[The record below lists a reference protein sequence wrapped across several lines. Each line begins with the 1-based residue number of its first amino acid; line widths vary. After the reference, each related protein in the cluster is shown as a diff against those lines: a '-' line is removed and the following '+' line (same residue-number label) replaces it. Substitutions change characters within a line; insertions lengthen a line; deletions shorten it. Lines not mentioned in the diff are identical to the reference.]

1 MSSSDVAPNVPPQTG
16 PASVSPE
23 QAPARLNR
31 SRLVGSLAGIM
42 LSLLL
47 AAMDQTIVSTA
58 LPRIVAD
65 LQGLE
70 HYAWVVT
77 SYLVASTA
85 VTPVVGKVSDMYGRK
100 PLFIIGIISFLVA
113 SVLCGL
119 SQTMLQLVIFRGL
132 QGIGAGILMASV
144 FASIADLFPPR
155 ERGKWQGL
163 VAAVFGLAGVVG
175 PVAGG
180 YITDY
185 WTWRWIF
192 YINIP
197 LGLVALVVVILG
209 LPRGGGHG
217 RRAIDY
223 LGVASLITTVVPF
236 LLALSLGGRE
246 LPWTSPQVLGLFGVS
261 AASLV
266 VFLFVEA
273 RAPEPVV
280 PLKLFRN
287 SIFVVSIG
295 ATLLTS
301 VGMYGSLIFVPL
313 FVQAILGASPSE
325 AGAVLVP
332 MTLSIVLGSAISG
345 QVISHWGRYRLI
357 ALGGIGVMA
366 VGMFLLTGLTPGAD
380 LMTVVRD
387 GVLVGFGL
395 GVTMPLYVIAV
406 QNAFPYQVLGQ
417 VTSALQ
423 FFRSV
428 GATIG
433 VAAMGA
439 LMVTGFQG
447 ELRSRLAGTAAAQLP
462 PEQMARLTQPESL
475 LSADA
480 LGQITR
486 QIGAAAPGASELAGQ
501 LLDVVRGALASSL
514 HTVFLVGFVCTILS
528 FVITLFLRDVPLRR
542 THHEAVADTSGVRPG
557 GDGRGH

>member
-1 MSSSDVAPNVPPQTG
+1 MSSINPVRKPLPQTG
-16 PASVSPE
+16 PASASPE
-23 QAPARLNR
+23 QVPARLTR
-31 SRLVGSLAGIM
+31 SRLIGSLAGIM

-58 LPRIVAD
+58 LPRIVTD

-77 SYLVASTA
+77 AYLVSSTA

-100 PLFIIGIISFLVA
+100 PLFIIGIIAFLAA
-113 SVLCGL
+113 SALCGL
-119 SQTMLQLVIFRGL
+119 SQSMTQLIIFRGL

-197 LGLVALVVVILG
+197 LGLVALTVVILG

-217 RRAIDY
+217 RRTIDY

-246 LPWTSPQVLGLFGVS
+246 LPWSSPQVLGLFGVS
-261 AASLV
+261 VVSLV
-266 VFLFVEA
+266 AFLFVEN
-273 RAPEPVV
+273 RAPEPIV
-280 PLKLFRN
+280 PLRLFSN
-287 SIFVVSIG
+287 PIFVVSIG
-295 ATLLTS
+295 ATFLTA

-313 FVQAILGASPSE
+313 FVQAILGASPSA
-325 AGAVLVP
+325 AGEILVP
-332 MTLSIVLGSAISG
+332 MTLSIVTGSVISG
-345 QVISHWGRYRLI
+345 QVISRWGRYKLI
-357 ALGGIGVMA
+357 ALSGIGIMA
-366 VGMFLLTGLTPGAD
+366 AGMFLLTRLTPGAAF
-380 LMTVVRD
+380 MTVVWD

-406 QNAFPYQVLGQ
+406 QNAFSYQVLGQ
-417 VTSALQ
+417 VTAALQ
-423 FFRSV
+423 FFRSI
-428 GATIG
+428 GATVG

-439 LMVTGFQG
+439 LMVTGFRG
-447 ELRSRLAGTAAAQLP
+447 ELQSRLAGTAAAQLP
-462 PEQMARLTQPESL
+462 PEQIARLTQPEAL
-475 LSADA
+475 LTSDA
-480 LGQITR
+480 LGQITQ
-486 QIGAAAPGASELAGQ
+486 QIGASAPGASEMASQ
-501 LLDVVRGALASSL
+501 LLSVVRNALSSSL
-514 HTVFLVGFVCTILS
+514 HTVFVAGFICTVLS
-528 FVITLFLRDVPLRR
+528 FAITLFLREIPLRR
-542 THHEAVADTSGVRPG
+542 SHHEVVTDTPG
-557 GDGRGH
+557 ARQAGNGNGS